1 MTTWS
6 DSIYDMSMVA
16 FGIMSVLIYYLT
28 YSYVPNELIENTF
41 SLIIRDMNSG
51 IICFDNAGRC
61 IYCNGIVKE
70 MYSITDNI
78 NEVEHN
84 YASWLQTQTEHDN
97 KKFRQTISVGN
108 ERRSFDISYNRVY
121 DDKHNFICDY
131 FIFNDRTEAVELL
144 EYEKFRATHDN
155 LTGLLNKEQF
165 YEETANVVRNDRNH
179 KYCLVCSNIKDFKLV
194 NELLES
200 KKVMR
205 LLKCRRGLSRLHLK
219 VAIYVE
225 ESRMTDLLCVCRRT
239 VLRMK

>member
-1 MTTWS
+1 MLLLILSYLVMVKRMSRFYRFRYFAILILLFATFLLDIMTTWS

-97 KKFRQTISVGN
+97 KKFRQTISGG
-108 ERRSFDISYNRVY
+108 ER
-121 DDKHNFICDY
+121 
-131 FIFNDRTEAVELL
+131 
-144 EYEKFRATHDN
+144 EK
-155 LTGLLNKEQF
+155 
-165 YEETANVVRNDRNH
+165 
-179 KYCLVCSNIKDFKLV
+179 KL
-194 NELLES
+194 
-200 KKVMR
+200 
-205 LLKCRRGLSRLHLK
+205 
-219 VAIYVE
+219 
-225 ESRMTDLLCVCRRT
+225 
-239 VLRMK
+239 